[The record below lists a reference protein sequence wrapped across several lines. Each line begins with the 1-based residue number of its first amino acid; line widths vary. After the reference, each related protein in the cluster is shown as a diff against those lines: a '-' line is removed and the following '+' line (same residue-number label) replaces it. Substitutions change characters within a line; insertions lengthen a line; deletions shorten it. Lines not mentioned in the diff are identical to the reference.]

1 MKMMTAARVHEYGKP
16 LVIEEIE
23 RPVPRPTDV
32 VVQVKAC
39 NLVPNLDNVLNRFA
53 EWFPWVPLP
62 PLPAVFGLDVAG
74 VVDQVGELVTDIKA
88 GDRVYVSPL
97 RSCGCCHNCRIG
109 EPQHCMNG
117 AFQGY
122 FGFVP
127 GAAKLF
133 KAYPNG
139 GMAEYLAA
147 PASSLIKL
155 ADSTTFEQASRFGY
169 IGTAY
174 GALKKAHTGT
184 GKTVI
189 VTGATGTLGV
199 PAVMLALAMGASR
212 VFAIARNCSLLERLR
227 ALDPAR
233 VHTLSYGDEPVADWV
248 MRHNDGRGADI
259 YIDALSTGAS
269 AQVAMDTL
277 KALRRGGVAVGIG
290 GLAEPLSIDPAWF
303 MTSGLSWIGSLW
315 FSTGEGEELAAMAGA
330 GTLDLRQLDEVRF
343 PLSQANEALAS
354 VAARSSGGF
363 TNVVIVP

>member
-16 LVIEEIE
+16 LIIESIE

-39 NLVPNLDNVLNRFA
+39 NIVPNLDNVLNRFA

-62 PLPAVFGLDVAG
+62 PLPAIFGLDVAG
-74 VVDQVGELVTDIKA
+74 VVDEVGELVTDIA
-88 GDRVYVSPL
+88 PGDRVYVNPL
-97 RSCGCCHNCRIG
+97 RSCGSCHNCRIG
-109 EPQHCMNG
+109 ESQYCANG

-122 FGFVP
+122 FGFRP
-127 GAAKLF
+127 GSAKLF

-139 GMAEYLAA
+139 GMAEYIAA

-155 ADSTTFEQASRFGY
+155 SDNTTFEEGSRFGY

-174 GALKKAHTGT
+174 AGLKKARAGT
-184 GKTVI
+184 GKTVL

-199 PAVMLALAMGASR
+199 PTVLLALAMGVSK
-212 VFAIARNCSLLERLR
+212 VFAVARNRELLERVR

-233 VHTLSYGDEPVADWV
+233 VYCLSYGDEPVVDWV
-248 MRHNDGRGADI
+248 SRNNDGRGADM

-269 AQVAMDTL
+269 STVVL
-277 KALRRGGVAVGIG
+277 ESFKSLRRGGVAVSIG
-290 GLAEPLSIDPAWF
+290 GVADPLQIDPAWF
-303 MTSGLSWIGSLW
+303 MTSGLSWLGSLW

-330 GTLDLRQLDEVRF
+330 GVIDMHHFEEVYF
-343 PLSQANEALAS
+343 PLSQANEAIASLAS
-354 VAARSSGGF
+354 RTSGGF
-363 TNVVIVP
+363 SNVVIKP